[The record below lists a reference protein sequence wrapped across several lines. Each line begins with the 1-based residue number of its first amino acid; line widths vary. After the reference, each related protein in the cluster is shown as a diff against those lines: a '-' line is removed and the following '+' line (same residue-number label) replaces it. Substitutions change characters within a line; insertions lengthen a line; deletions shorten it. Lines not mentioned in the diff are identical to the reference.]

1 MIAYIAVP
9 HPGTYHIVELESD
22 TKRRLDQAWG
32 RATGQLAGKNDTNVF
47 LAEWT
52 DAPINSEAPETAAAK
67 RFSEN
72 VRWLV
77 ARVKALLAEQQL
89 DKKERDAL
97 ILELGAWKQEA
108 REGRNQHY
116 SERAALLEE
125 LENSRIHVGTLASTI
140 VRTRRK
146 LVALLE
152 VARVVAD
159 IGRPDPRVA
168 YPDSNCRLC
177 GAGLPRHDAACV
189 VLKARA
195 LVGLP

>member
-1 MIAYIAVP
+1 M
-9 HPGTYHIVELESD
+9 TDEE
-22 TKRRLDQAWG
+22 RRQECLSHNPRGPDCPCDSEA
-32 RATGQLAGKNDTNVF
+32 RLI
-47 LAEWT
+47 T
-52 DAPINSEAPETAAAK
+52 DAP
-67 RFSEN
+67 EN

-116 SERAALLEE
+116 SERAALREE